1 VISAQTRTFDADSG
15 VSVSSSGSYAIAVK
29 PQWNMVASPYLF
41 PVAWDDCA
49 LSDAMDAGNLYAYD
63 GTGYRLDWPTLEPWK
78 GYWLYNPKVSQAAL
92 YVPPRKATGTGTPK
106 RGLLKDLQ
114 NGEWLW
120 KISAETPDAK
130 DLDNFLGVRSQA
142 EETMDRF
149 DRAEPPPIGD
159 FVSLFVNRPDWK
171 DAPHTLAADIR
182 APGQPGYIWSVTLK
196 SQLVRQSIALRWTLW
211 KTLPDGWTTV
221 LVDED
226 EGVAVPLLEQE
237 SYAVQ
242 TGAKAPNLRR
252 FTVLAGPP
260 EFVQKQSSIPV
271 QPVEFALSQ
280 NYPNPFNPSTTVEY
294 ALPKNGRVRLTLYNL
309 LGQRIRT
316 LLDQD
321 QKKGYHKVVWDGDND
336 RGLRASSGIYIYRL
350 EFLDRVAVRKLVLVK

>member
-1 VISAQTRTFDADSG
+1 
-15 VSVSSSGSYAIAVK
+15 
-29 PQWNMVASPYLF
+29 M
-41 PVAWDDCA
+41 
-49 LSDAMDAGNLYAYD
+49 
-63 GTGYRLDWPTLEPWK
+63 
-78 GYWLYNPKVSQAAL
+78 
-92 YVPPRKATGTGTPK
+92 
-106 RGLLKDLQ
+106 
-114 NGEWLW
+114 
-120 KISAETPDAK
+120 
-130 DLDNFLGVRSQA
+130 
-142 EETMDRF
+142 
-149 DRAEPPPIGD
+149 
-159 FVSLFVNRPDWK
+159 
-171 DAPHTLAADIR
+171 
-182 APGQPGYIWSVTLK
+182 TLK

-221 LVDED
+221 LVDEE